1 MESNIYL
8 SVFVLIMNIYN
19 IVINI
24 FRKLVLLAP
33 LNVCC

>member
-24 FRKLVLLAP
+24 FRKLGL
-33 LNVCC
+33 